1 LLLNRAGKV
10 GDKARGDK
18 PGAPRY
24 LMEEIEGVENMTD
37 MNDASQDAG
46 WRGKLAGFALGL
58 SIFSVLWFAIAAV
71 GTKLG
76 LWSWQF
82 GLGKMTIGWG
92 PMLLMAAL
100 GVSVIAIIVALIK
113 SPRKQALMLALG
125 ALLVSGLAFGRVLAF
140 GGQAER
146 LPPLHDVQTDWSN
159 PIQPSEALLAARE
172 STGALNAVED
182 APVVPAGADAR
193 WPGTGGRLV
202 SELQEEAEF
211 DPATQSS
218 PKDAPYPQIDT
229 LVEPAASYDMAFA
242 AALAAVEDR
251 GWTIVTN
258 DIQSGSIEA
267 TQASF
272 WFDFKDDVL
281 IRVTPEGEGSR
292 IDVRSV
298 SRVGLSDLGANAKR
312 VRDLLDEIEVRLN

>member
-1 LLLNRAGKV
+1 V

-46 WRGKLAGFALGL
+46 WRGKFAGFALGL
-58 SIFSVLWFAIAAV
+58 SIFSVLWFAIAAL

-82 GLGKMTIGWG
+82 GLLKMTIGWG

-113 SPRKQALMLALG
+113 APRKQALMLAFG

-172 STGALNAVED
+172 STEALNAVED

-258 DIQSGSIEA
+258 DVEAGSIEA
-267 TQASF
+267 TLSSF
-272 WFDFKDDVL
+272 WFDFKDDIL
-281 IRVTPEGEGSR
+281 IRVVPDGDGSR
-292 IDVRSV
+292 IDVRSI
-298 SRVGLSDLGANAKR
+298 SRVGLSDLGANSKR
-312 VRDLLDEIEVRLN
+312 LRDLLNEIEVRLN

>member
-1 LLLNRAGKV
+1 
-10 GDKARGDK
+10 
-18 PGAPRY
+18 
-24 LMEEIEGVENMTD
+24 MTD

-58 SIFSVLWFAIAAV
+58 SIFSVLWFAAAAI

-100 GVSVIAIIVALIK
+100 GISVIAVIVALIK
-113 SPRKQALMLALG
+113 APRKQALMLAMG
-125 ALLVSGLAFGRVLAF
+125 ALLISGLAFGRVLAF

-146 LPPLHDVQTDWSN
+146 LPPLHDVQTDWTN
-159 PIQPSEALLAARE
+159 PIQPSEALLAARKA
-172 STGALNAVED
+172 TDAQNTIED

-211 DPATQSS
+211 DPAMQSS
-218 PKDAPYPQIDT
+218 PKLAPYPQLET
-229 LVEPAASYDMAFA
+229 LVVPSASYDMAFA

-258 DIQSGSIEA
+258 DVEAGSIEA
-267 TQASF
+267 TQSSF

-281 IRVTPEGEGSR
+281 IRVIPDGEGSR
-292 IDVRSV
+292 IDVRSI
-298 SRVGLSDLGANAKR
+298 SRVGLSDLGANSKR

>member
-1 LLLNRAGKV
+1 
-10 GDKARGDK
+10 
-18 PGAPRY
+18 
-24 LMEEIEGVENMTD
+24 MSSIEEE
-37 MNDASQDAG
+37 SQDAG
-46 WRGKLAGFALGL
+46 WRGKFAGFALGL
-58 SIFSVLWFAIAAV
+58 SLFAVVWFAAAAI

-82 GLGKMTIGWG
+82 GLGTMTIGWG
-92 PMLLMAAL
+92 PKLLMAAL
-100 GVSVIAIIVALIK
+100 GISVIAIIVALIK
-113 SPRKQALMLALG
+113 APRKQALMLALG
-125 ALLVSGLAFGRVLAF
+125 ALLISGLAFGRVLAF

-146 LPPLHDVQTDWSN
+146 LPPLHDVQTDWAN

-172 STGALNAVED
+172 TTDAQNPIEA

-211 DPATQSS
+211 DPATQKS
-218 PKDAPYPQIDT
+218 PKLAPYPQLET
-229 LVEPAASYDMAFA
+229 LVVPSASYDMAFA

-251 GWTIVTN
+251 GWTLVTN
-258 DIQSGSIEA
+258 DVEAGRIEA

-272 WFDFKDDVL
+272 WFDFKDDVM
-281 IRVTPEGEGSR
+281 IRVVPDGEGSR
-292 IDVRSV
+292 IDVRSI

-312 VRDLLDEIEVRLN
+312 VRDLLNEIEVRLN